1 MVNTL
6 FRSNL
11 LSLQTN
17 LLNFAY
23 VLTANKEDAYDLL
36 QDTTL
41 KVLDNETR
49 YSDDTNFKGWV
60 FTIMRNIFINKYR
73 RMIRSSTIIDSSDDL
88 YLLNIPQTTPETPE
102 SSMAVGEILKVLR
115 SFPDEYRV
123 PFSMH
128 VSGYRY
134 SEIAHKMSL
143 PLGTVKSRIFYA
155 RKMLRDRLADYAP
168 DAAR

>member
-1 MVNTL
+1 M
-6 FRSNL
+6 
-11 LSLQTN
+11 QTN

-23 VLTANKEDAYDLL
+23 VLTSNREDAYDLL

-41 KVLDNETR
+41 KALDNEQR
-49 YSDDTNFKGWV
+49 YSENTNFKGWV

-73 RMIRSSTIIDSSDDL
+73 RMMRSSTIIDSSEDL
-88 YLLNIPQTTPETPE
+88 YLLNTPQIMTPDTPD

-115 SFPDEYRV
+115 SFPDDYRV
-123 PFSMH
+123 PFTMH

-134 SEIAHKMSL
+134 SEIAKKMNL

-155 RKMLRDRLADYAP
+155 RKMLRDRLSDYAP
-168 DAAR
+168 DGQVAGAE